1 MRDVPLPL
9 PLPPQ
14 SCMGGALGIHRPMRL
29 EDEMGQEDLGLDSP
43 DLALPRRGS
52 ARQVVSVQSWGP
64 PPLTSPW
71 ELEPHSEDQSVA
83 DSHRINY

>member
-1 MRDVPLPL
+1 
-9 PLPPQ
+9 
-14 SCMGGALGIHRPMRL
+14 MRL

-52 ARQVVSVQSWGP
+52 ARQVVSVQSWAP